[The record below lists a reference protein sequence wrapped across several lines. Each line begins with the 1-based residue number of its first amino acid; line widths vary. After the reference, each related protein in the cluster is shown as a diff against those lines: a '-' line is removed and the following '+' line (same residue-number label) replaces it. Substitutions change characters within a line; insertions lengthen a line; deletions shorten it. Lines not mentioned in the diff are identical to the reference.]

1 MDSYLCRVVAVD
13 PMTGAPCSVA
23 FVEPCRTCGCHHRH
37 DFRDGEH
44 KAHCAMPDAPSYLL
58 TMPKGIEL
66 ERQVESVTIAT
77 RVVRP
82 GRRPRRAAG
91 SWLR

>member
-13 PMTGAPCSVA
+13 PMTGAPSTVA
-23 FVEPCRTCGCHHRH
+23 LVEPCRTCGCRHRH
-37 DFRDGEH
+37 EFRQGEH
-44 KAHCAMPDAPSYLL
+44 KAHCAMPDAPPYMLV
-58 TMPKGIEL
+58 MPAGLEL
-66 ERQVESVTIAT
+66 ERQVEGIALQS